1 MAALLAA
8 LALATGPSLH
18 GYGMSMRL
26 PPGWHGRVSAGVLAA
41 ATFPIPRG
49 DTGFGA
55 ATARRMRRGDVLLL
69 VSEYEGMPGERLL
82 CLPRRQAPPLAGP
95 GSFCLSRRHFVRFV
109 KRRGASRA
117 TLAQADRALASLAV
131 RGGDFY
137 PGTVA
142 PARFPA
148 RPGWH
153 VGTGGRAAVRAE
165 GEQTTSWAATVPWRD
180 GPMELPPHRTL
191 ARLPRDGVAIFVSLF
206 RDSRRLTQR
215 PWHSLRIDGRQTSGG
230 FEGLPSRF
238 GLYRADVPRGR
249 YVVDLWVF
257 FGTIHPPPAVVARA
271 QAELDAVRLPVWPK
285 V

>member
-1 MAALLAA
+1 MAPLLAA
-8 LALATGPSLH
+8 LALAAGPSLH

-26 PPGWHGRVSAGVLAA
+26 PPGWHGRISAGVLAA
-41 ATFPIPRG
+41 ATFPIPRA
-49 DTGFGA
+49 DTGFGPG
-55 ATARRMRRGDVLLL
+55 TARRMRRGDVLLL
-69 VSEYEGMPGERLL
+69 LSEYEGMPGEQLL

-95 GSFCLSRRHFVRFV
+95 GSFCLSGRHFVRFV
-109 KRRGASRA
+109 KRHAPSRA
-117 TLAQADRALASLAV
+117 TLAQADRALASFTV

-148 RPGWH
+148 RRDWH
-153 VGTGGRAAVRAE
+153 VGTGGRSAVRAE

-180 GPMELPPHRTL
+180 GPNQLPPHRTL
-191 ARLPRDGVAIFVSLF
+191 ARLPRDGIAIFVALF
-206 RDSRRLTQR
+206 RDNRRPRQR
-215 PWHSLRIDGRQTSGG
+215 PWNSLRIDGRRTSGG

-257 FGTIHPPPAVVARA
+257 FGTLHPSAATVERA
-271 QAELDAVRLPVWPK
+271 QAELDAVRLPIWPR